1 MKGESYKVIF
11 RSGGV
16 RVRRARVRSQVQK
29 VRSLSVIG
37 LGV

>member
-1 MKGESYKVIF
+1 MKGESYKVSF
-11 RSGGV
+11 RRGV

-37 LGV
+37 LEV